1 MRLDDLRPTENVDD
15 RRGLRGRGVA
25 LGGGGLGIVAVA
37 VIVMLLGGDPT
48 QILSQMGDISTAP
61 TDSTAP
67 SGPRADDASFQFS
80 RKIIGSTED
89 VWTKIFAARG
99 LRYEP
104 AIFTPYDGSTQ
115 TGCGAGQSM
124 MGPFY
129 CSADK
134 RVYIDLS
141 FFDELRTRFGAP
153 GEFAQAYVLAH
164 EVGHHVQDLLG
175 TMANV
180 QARYRGAMEG
190 ADGGSVRLELQ
201 ADCYAGVWAYNA
213 NRDFSILE
221 QGDVEQGLA
230 AANAVGDDT
239 LQRQTQGRVAPY
251 SFTHGSS
258 AQRVRWFTRGMQ
270 TGDMNQ
276 CDTFSATTL

>member
-239 LQRQTQGRVAPY
+239 LQRQTQGRVAPD

-270 TGDMNQ
+270 TGDM
-276 CDTFSATTL
+276 

>member
-15 RRGLRGRGVA
+15 RRGLRGRGIA

-48 QILSQMGDISTAP
+48 QILSQMGDVSTAP
-61 TDSTAP
+61 TDSTEPA
-67 SGPRADDASFQFS
+67 GPRADDAAFQFS
-80 RKIIGSTED
+80 RKIVGSTED

-104 AIFTPYDGSTQ
+104 TIFTPYDGSTQ

-141 FFDELRTRFGAP
+141 FFNELRTHFGAP

-175 TMANV
+175 TMGNV

-239 LQRQTQGRVAPY
+239 LQRQSQGRVAPD

-270 TGDMNQ
+270 TGDLNQ

>member
-15 RRGLRGRGVA
+15 RRGLRGRGIA

-48 QILSQMGDISTAP
+48 QILSQMGDVSTAP
-61 TDSTAP
+61 TDSTEPA
-67 SGPRADDASFQFS
+67 GPRADDAAFQFS
-80 RKIIGSTED
+80 RKIVGSTED

-141 FFDELRTRFGAP
+141 FFNELRTRFGAP

-175 TMANV
+175 TMGNV

-239 LQRQTQGRVAPY
+239 LQRQSQGRVAPD

-270 TGDMNQ
+270 TGDLNQ

>member
-15 RRGLRGRGVA
+15 RRGLRGRGIA

-48 QILSQMGDISTAP
+48 QILSQMGDVSTAP
-61 TDSTAP
+61 TDSTEPA
-67 SGPRADDASFQFS
+67 GPRADDAAFQFS
-80 RKIIGSTED
+80 RKIVGSTED
-89 VWTKIFAARG
+89 VWTKSFAARG

-104 AIFTPYDGSTQ
+104 TIFTPYDGSTQ

-141 FFDELRTRFGAP
+141 FFNELRTRFGAP

-239 LQRQTQGRVAPY
+239 LQRQSQGRVAPD

-270 TGDMNQ
+270 TGDLNQ

>member
-15 RRGLRGRGVA
+15 RRGLRGRGIA

-48 QILSQMGDISTAP
+48 QILSQMGDVSTAP
-61 TDSTAP
+61 TNSTEPA
-67 SGPRADDASFQFS
+67 GPRADDAAFQFS
-80 RKIIGSTED
+80 RKIVGSTED

-141 FFDELRTRFGAP
+141 FFNELRTRFGAP

-175 TMANV
+175 TMGNV

-239 LQRQTQGRVAPY
+239 LQRQSQGRVAPD

-270 TGDMNQ
+270 TGDLNQ

>member
-48 QILSQMGDISTAP
+48 QILSQMGDVSTAP
-61 TDSTAP
+61 TDSTEPA
-67 SGPRADDASFQFS
+67 GPRADDAAFQFS
-80 RKIIGSTED
+80 RKIVGSTED

-141 FFDELRTRFGAP
+141 FFNELRTRFGAP

-175 TMANV
+175 TMGNV

-239 LQRQTQGRVAPY
+239 LQRQSQGRVAPD

-270 TGDMNQ
+270 TGDLNQ

>member
-1 MRLDDLRPTENVDD
+1 
-15 RRGLRGRGVA
+15 
-25 LGGGGLGIVAVA
+25 
-37 VIVMLLGGDPT
+37 
-48 QILSQMGDISTAP
+48 
-61 TDSTAP
+61 
-67 SGPRADDASFQFS
+67 
-80 RKIIGSTED
+80 
-89 VWTKIFAARG
+89 
-99 LRYEP
+99 
-104 AIFTPYDGSTQ
+104 
-115 TGCGAGQSM
+115 
-124 MGPFY
+124 
-129 CSADK
+129 
-134 RVYIDLS
+134 
-141 FFDELRTRFGAP
+141 
-153 GEFAQAYVLAH
+153 VLAH

-239 LQRQTQGRVAPY
+239 LQRQTQGRVAPD

>member
-1 MRLDDLRPTENVDD
+1 
-15 RRGLRGRGVA
+15 
-25 LGGGGLGIVAVA
+25 VA

-48 QILSQMGDISTAP
+48 QILSQMGDVSTAP
-61 TDSTAP
+61 TDSTEPA
-67 SGPRADDASFQFS
+67 GPRADDAAFQFS
-80 RKIIGSTED
+80 RKIVGSTED

-141 FFDELRTRFGAP
+141 FFNELRTRFGAP

-175 TMANV
+175 TMGNV

-239 LQRQTQGRVAPY
+239 LQRQSQGRVAPD

-270 TGDMNQ
+270 TGDLNQ

>member
-67 SGPRADDASFQFS
+67 TGPRADDAAFQFS
-80 RKIIGSTED
+80 RKIVGSTED

-141 FFDELRTRFGAP
+141 FFNELRTRFGAP

-239 LQRQTQGRVAPY
+239 LQRQTQGRVAPD

>member
-15 RRGLRGRGVA
+15 RRGLRGRGIA

-48 QILSQMGDISTAP
+48 QILSQMGDVSTAP
-61 TDSTAP
+61 TNSTEPA
-67 SGPRADDASFQFS
+67 GPRADDAAFQFS
-80 RKIIGSTED
+80 RKIVGSTED

-104 AIFTPYDGSTQ
+104 TIFTPYDGSTQ

-141 FFDELRTRFGAP
+141 FFNELRTRFGAP

-175 TMANV
+175 TMGNV

-239 LQRQTQGRVAPY
+239 LQRQSQGRVAPD

-270 TGDMNQ
+270 TGDLNQ

>member
-67 SGPRADDASFQFS
+67 TGPRADDASFQFS
-80 RKIIGSTED
+80 RKIVGSTED

-141 FFDELRTRFGAP
+141 FFDELRTRLGAP

-239 LQRQTQGRVAPY
+239 LQRQTQGRVAPD

>member
-239 LQRQTQGRVAPY
+239 LQRQTQGRVAPD

>member
-80 RKIIGSTED
+80 RKIVGSTED

-239 LQRQTQGRVAPY
+239 LQRQTQGRVAPD

>member
-67 SGPRADDASFQFS
+67 TGPRADDASFQFS
-80 RKIIGSTED
+80 RKIVGSTED

-239 LQRQTQGRVAPY
+239 LQRQTQGRVAPD

>member
-15 RRGLRGRGVA
+15 RRGLRGRGIA

-48 QILSQMGDISTAP
+48 QILSQMGDVSTAP
-61 TDSTAP
+61 TDSTEPA
-67 SGPRADDASFQFS
+67 GPRADDAAFQFS
-80 RKIIGSTED
+80 RKIVGSTED

-115 TGCGAGQSM
+115 TGRGAGPSM

-141 FFDELRTRFGAP
+141 FFNELRTRFGAP

-175 TMANV
+175 TMGNV

-201 ADCYAGVWAYNA
+201 ADSYAGVWAYNA

-239 LQRQTQGRVAPY
+239 LQRQSQGRVAPD

-270 TGDMNQ
+270 TGDLNQ

>member
-15 RRGLRGRGVA
+15 RRGLRGRGIA

-48 QILSQMGDISTAP
+48 QILSQMGDVSTAP
-61 TDSTAP
+61 TDSTEP
-67 SGPRADDASFQFS
+67 VGPRADDAAFQFS
-80 RKIIGSTED
+80 RKIVGSTED

-104 AIFTPYDGSTQ
+104 TIFTPYDGSTQ

-141 FFDELRTRFGAP
+141 FFNELRTRFGAP

-175 TMANV
+175 TMGNV

-239 LQRQTQGRVAPY
+239 LQRQSQGRVAPD

-270 TGDMNQ
+270 TGDLNQ

>member
-239 LQRQTQGRVAPY
+239 LQRQSQGRVAPD

-270 TGDMNQ
+270 TGDLNQ

>member
-141 FFDELRTRFGAP
+141 FFNELRTRFGAP

-175 TMANV
+175 TMGNV

-239 LQRQTQGRVAPY
+239 LQRQTQGRVAPD